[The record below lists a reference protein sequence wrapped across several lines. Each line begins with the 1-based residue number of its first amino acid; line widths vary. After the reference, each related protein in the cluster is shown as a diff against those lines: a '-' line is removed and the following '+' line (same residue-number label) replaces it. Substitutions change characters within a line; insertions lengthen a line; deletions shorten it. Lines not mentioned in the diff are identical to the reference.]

1 MKAKIMLVALL
12 ALFLLTGIACAAPAK
27 PVIKADKTYFD
38 INTGL
43 YVLKGNVYIEARGRV
58 ITAGMAR
65 VSMASLEVWGS
76 EGVTVTQG
84 DIYFSGDSVYVYGM
98 KDRAKIDGGVTFS
111 RTGLTV
117 TADQAE
123 FNWRSKIGV
132 FTGNVKITQDDNT
145 WTTDRLTYNID
156 TNTIVQPAPAVVQTT
171 GGEE

>member
-1 MKAKIMLVALL
+1 MLLVALL
-12 ALFLLTGIACAAPAK
+12 ALFLLTGIANAAPAK

-43 YVLKGNVYIEARGRV
+43 YVLKGNVHIEARGRV
-58 ITAGMAR
+58 ITAGTAR
-65 VSMASLEVWGS
+65 VSIASLEVWGS

-84 DIYFSGDSVYVYGM
+84 DIYFTGDSVYVYGM
-98 KDRAKIDGGVTFS
+98 KDRAKIDGGVTFT

-132 FTGNVKITQDDNT
+132 FTGNVRVTRDNNT
-145 WTTDRLTYNID
+145 WTADKLTYNVD
-156 TNTIVQPAPAVVQTT
+156 TNTIVDPAPAVAQTT
-171 GGEE
+171 GSE